1 MASGKT
7 VFSDV
12 SKSNSCFENYG
23 GVCTDQRVQE
33 LEAQVLDNH
42 LEAIVAVGGGKVADL
57 GKALAQNGVTGNYF
71 AHFSSYLCT
80 VHAIECNV
88 SRRWSNG
95 TI

>member
-12 SKSNSCFENYG
+12 SKVTAVFENYG

-57 GKALAQNGVTGNYF
+57 GKALAHKWRY
-71 AHFSSYLCT
+71 
-80 VHAIECNV
+80 
-88 SRRWSNG
+88 R
-95 TI
+95 